1 MTICP
6 FITDSFSILFSVL
19 PDLQA
24 YWQHT
29 TFHLSCCALQLKDG
43 SYRNPSAEPYPELVR
58 WPTKP
63 SLPTDGK
70 YHQMLVFSSW
80 VWRLPIVKHCSCL
93 SFKCSILD
101 CPRATSESHL
111 MFGWGF
117 TIQRAHYQ
125 FLTSRQRTVPGE
137 FSFSMSGQKTV
148 PSILREK
155 VLHSSP
161 HICIKGSDCLVSLAV
176 YCRI

>member
-1 MTICP
+1 MSCLTYRPTDSTPP
-6 FITDSFSILFSVL
+6 FIF
-19 PDLQA
+19 
-24 YWQHT
+24 
-29 TFHLSCCALQLKDG
+29 CCALQLKDG
-43 SYRNPSAEPYPELVR
+43 SYRKPSAEPYPELVR

-111 MFGWGF
+111 MFGWGSLF
-117 TIQRAHYQ
+117 KGHIINSWHPNRELCLENFHSPCQDRKQSEVSWEKKYYTAVPIYPLKA
-125 FLTSRQRTVPGE
+125 LTAW
-137 FSFSMSGQKTV
+137 
-148 PSILREK
+148 
-155 VLHSSP
+155 
-161 HICIKGSDCLVSLAV
+161 CL
-176 YCRI
+176 